1 VNTGK
6 GLLAFIAVSVYQ
18 LTKIERNVMGRLLV
32 LLILILLALVSAAGY
47 IFVDQSIIAGKIKI
61 AEGIQELKIGYP
73 ELEEGRLRM
82 EAGKKELIEGQDEYD
97 QARKNLFL
105 VLADRLLKGGKGF
118 RDARK
123 RLQDGSDRIKEG
135 KEEYRDGKK
144 RINEGEI
151 ELLRGRELL
160 KQAENMRGAFAFAA
174 AFFFILT
181 VLLGF
186 RWRRSLS
193 RLV

>member
-1 VNTGK
+1 
-6 GLLAFIAVSVYQ
+6 
-18 LTKIERNVMGRLLV
+18 MGRLLV